1 LYYNHVAVELP
12 VDVRAVLLYVGT
24 AGLVLAPDA
33 VAGQAGPQICPE
45 APVMADMLPARAI
58 LQPVMAL
65 VLWTLVMWVWLY
77 ATRIPAVRRLRVP
90 LTPSQTKEAFNAQLP
105 PDVRW
110 KADNY
115 NHLLEQPTLF
125 YAVALT
131 LAVLGTGDPAS
142 VSLAWAYVGLRVVHS
157 LVQATVNVI
166 LWRFAV
172 FVLSSLVLAALAL
185 RAAAHV
191 LR

>member
-1 LYYNHVAVELP
+1 
-12 VDVRAVLLYVGT
+12 
-24 AGLVLAPDA
+24 
-33 VAGQAGPQICPE
+33 
-45 APVMADMLPARAI
+45 MADMLPAQAI
-58 LQPVMAL
+58 LQPVLAL

-77 ATRIPAVRRLRVP
+77 ATRIPAIRRRRVP
-90 LTPSQTKEAFNAQLP
+90 LTPTQTKEAFNAQLP
-105 PDVRW
+105 AEVRW
-110 KADNY
+110 KADTY

-131 LAVLGTGDPAS
+131 LAVLGAGDATS

-172 FVLSSLVLAALAL
+172 FVLGSLVLAALAL
-185 RAAAHV
+185 RAATYV